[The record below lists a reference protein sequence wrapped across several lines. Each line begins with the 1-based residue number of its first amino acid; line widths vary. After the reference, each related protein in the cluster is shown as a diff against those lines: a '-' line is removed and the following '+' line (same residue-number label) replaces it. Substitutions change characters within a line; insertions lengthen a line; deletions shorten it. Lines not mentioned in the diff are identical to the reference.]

1 MTHPAI
7 THPELVAKLSKTGEQ
22 ILAALTPEAA
32 HNWHMVTGLSGEIGE
47 LIEAWER
54 RDRENLI
61 EEVGDIE
68 FYLEGLR
75 QGACLVREEVQPAI
89 CATSGYQFAELTRA
103 GAAALDAVKKQAIYN
118 QPLDVSKLARHLVRI
133 DALLEGIR
141 AKLIKCT
148 RDECL
153 QANIA
158 KLSKRYNGLCY
169 SDKAA
174 QRRADKVAE

>member
-1 MTHPAI
+1 MNHPTI

-22 ILAALTPEAA
+22 ILATLTPEAA

-47 LIEAWER
+47 LIEAWEH
-54 RDRENLI
+54 RDRENMI

-75 QGACLVREEVQPAI
+75 QGTHLVREEVQPAI
-89 CATSGYQFAELTRA
+89 CLAFRYQFAELTRA

-158 KLSKRYNGLCY
+158 KLSKRYNGCY